1 MADQDDAVQGAE
13 PGETQDLAS
22 VLEQLKVTKEEADAK
37 VLRALADL
45 QNAKKR
51 MEEEKASFAVFA
63 NQMLILKVLDI
74 YENYHRLMT
83 HKPADL
89 KMDEWHKG
97 FELVDEQFKKFLEQQ
112 GVSMVDAKAGSM
124 IDPNKHEA
132 VMSAD
137 GKDGEILEVFSP
149 GYELSGRVIKTAKV
163 KVGKGVNE

>member
-1 MADQDDAVQGAE
+1 MADQDDKKVTGGAQE
-13 PGETQDLAS
+13 AEAG
-22 VLEQLKVTKEEADAK
+22 LEQLKAAKAEAEAK
-37 VLRALADL
+37 AIRALADL

-83 HKPADL
+83 HKPTDL

-97 FELVDEQFKKFLEQQ
+97 LELIDEQFKKFLEQQ
-112 GVSMVDAKAGSM
+112 GVSMVEAKPGDA

-132 VMSAD
+132 VMTGD

-149 GYELSGRVIKTAKV
+149 GYEMGGRAIKTAKV
-163 KVGKGVNE
+163 KVGKRAA